1 MIYKNLL
8 ILGASGKI
16 GKLVLNEAIE
26 RGYNVTVIVRSK
38 SKIKEN
44 GNVQLIEG
52 SVLDDNVLTEA
63 MKGQDAVVSC
73 LGVLR
78 ENQANPW
85 SKVVPPANLTELVAD
100 KTLNLMSEFGVKRL
114 ISISAAG
121 VGDSEKILTFPMKTL
136 IKLSNVKVSFADLFN
151 MEATMKN
158 SSIDTL
164 ALRPVGLKDG
174 DPSNTAKI
182 VDKCGMSSQI
192 SRSDVAIWMLDALER
207 KEIYTNSTEI
217 IGV

>member
-16 GKLVLNEAIE
+16 GSLVLNEAVK
-26 RGYNVTVIVRSK
+26 RGYNVTVIVRLK
-38 SKIKEN
+38 SKLKETEN
-44 GNVQLIEG
+44 IRIIEG
-52 SVLDDNVLTEA
+52 SVLDDNILREA
-63 MKGQDAVVSC
+63 ITNQDAVLSC

-85 SKVVPPANLTELVAD
+85 SKVLSPINLTESVAK
-100 KTLNLMSEFGVKRL
+100 KTLNLMSEFGIKRF

-121 VGDSEKILTFPMKTL
+121 VGDSEKVLTFPMKVL
-136 IKLSNVKVSFADLFN
+136 INLSNIKVSFIDLFN
-151 MEATMKN
+151 MEEVMK
-158 SSIDTL
+158 SSAIDTMV
-164 ALRPVGLKDG
+164 LRPIGLKDA
-174 DPSNTAKI
+174 DASNATKI

-192 SRSDVAIWMLDALER
+192 SREDVAIWMLDALER
-207 KEIYTNSTEI
+207 KEKYANSSEV